1 MKVVVAL
8 VPKTQEEQIVFNIHA
23 LTDEHRALM
32 ARVKADEQHDIIA
45 TKGEKRYRILI
56 KGILYFESV
65 DKKTFVYTQDD
76 VSEVKEKLYQI
87 AEKLAEQKFIR
98 ISKSM
103 ILNLKKVEMIYPTLS
118 GRFEAELDNHERVTI
133 SRKYVSELKHMLGM
147 KGRNVD

>member
-8 VPKTQEEQIVFNIHA
+8 VPKTQEEQIVF
-23 LTDEHRALM
+23 M

-76 VSEVKEKLYQI
+76 VFEVKEKLYQI
-87 AEKLAEQKFIR
+87 AEKLADQKFIR

>member
-1 MKVVVAL
+1 MKVVIAL

-32 ARVKADEQHDIIA
+32 ARVKADEQQDIIA

-56 KGILYFESV
+56 KCILYFESV

-76 VSEVKEKLYQI
+76 VFEVKEKLYQI
-87 AEKLAEQKFIR
+87 AGKLAEKKFIR

-118 GRFEAELDNHERVTI
+118 GRFEAELDNHESVTI

-147 KGRNVD
+147 KGRNVE

>member
-8 VPKTQEEQIVFNIHA
+8 VTKTQEEQIVFNIHV
-23 LTDEHRALM
+23 LTDEHRAL
-32 ARVKADEQHDIIA
+32 KASIKTDEQHDIIA
-45 TKGEKRYRILI
+45 TKGEKHYRILI
-56 KGILYFESV
+56 KCILYFESV

-76 VSEVKEKLYQI
+76 VFEVKEKLYQI
-87 AEKLAEQKFIR
+87 AGKLAEKKFIR

-133 SRKYVSELKHMLGM
+133 SRKYVSELKHMLSM